1 MLEMRKMVVSLE
13 NADLL
18 ELEGIIMDGD
28 EKEALKYLKKTIYD
42 RVVQEQ
48 QGRLKSHLD
57 GGRAAEGFS
66 QGNK

>member
-1 MLEMRKMVVSLE
+1 MLEMRKTVVSLE
-13 NADLL
+13 APDLM
-18 ELEGIIMDGD
+18 ELEGIVMDSD
-28 EKEALKYLKKTIYD
+28 EKAALRYLKKTIYD
-42 RVVQEQ
+42 RVDREQ